1 MDLPEKYY
9 KGREILEWDI
19 ETEEGDWVF
28 VCEFDY
34 VKGPAGEVVLIY
46 SFDECDRLGISVTE
60 CPCVVTQYN
69 CDLQFKVEDG
79 FVKVT
84 NKNALLF
91 MMQRRLIK
99 NIVTK
104 IDDVEI

>member
-1 MDLPEKYY
+1 MEIPEKYY
-9 KGREILEWDI
+9 KGREILEWTI
-19 ETEEGDWVF
+19 ETEEGDWFF
-28 VCEFDY
+28 VGAFDHI
-34 VKGPAGEVVLIY
+34 KGPAGEVVLIY
-46 SFDECDRLGISVTE
+46 SFEECERLGISLLD
-60 CPCVVTQYN
+60 CPCAVTQYN

-84 NKNALLF
+84 NKNELLF

>member
-1 MDLPEKYY
+1 MQIPEKYY
-9 KGREILEWDI
+9 RGREILEWTI
-19 ETEEGDWVF
+19 ETEEGDWF
-28 VCEFDY
+28 FTEMFDHIE
-34 VKGPAGEVVLIY
+34 GRTGEVVFIY
-46 SFDECDRLGISVTE
+46 SLEECDRLGISVTD
-60 CPCVVTQYN
+60 CPGAVIHYN

-84 NKNALLF
+84 NKDKILF

-104 IDDVEI
+104 IDDVEL